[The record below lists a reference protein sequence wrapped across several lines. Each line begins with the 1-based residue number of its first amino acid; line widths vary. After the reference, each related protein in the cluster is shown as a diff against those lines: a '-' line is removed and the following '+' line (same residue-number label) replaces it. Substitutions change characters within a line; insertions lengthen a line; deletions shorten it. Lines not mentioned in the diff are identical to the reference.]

1 MECLS
6 HKEEILGKK
15 SQVLETTTTDTK
27 EPNDVMEEILGA
39 KKADEI
45 IYLDQVVQT
54 HLDQCRP
61 QPLQRILLSPYSSHI
76 ISTMVKFVSR

>member
-1 MECLS
+1 M
-6 HKEEILGKK
+6 
-15 SQVLETTTTDTK
+15 LETTTTDKK
-27 EPNDVMEEILGA
+27 ESHDVMEEILGV
-39 KKADEI
+39 KNVDEN

-76 ISTMVKFVSR
+76 ISTMGKFVSP